1 MTTTTAP
8 TYLSTLL
15 ARGDKLLRTSLR
27 LDAVVTG
34 ANGLAYLALAV
45 PLESLLGLDRT
56 YGLAIGAFL
65 TLFALAVTATG
76 ATKTINMAAAR
87 TVMALNAVWVVVSVA
102 TAVEGTLDLNVAGTV
117 WTLMQAVTVGAFAA
131 LQYLGLRKAR

>member
-1 MTTTTAP
+1 MTTAVTP

-45 PLESLLGLDRT
+45 PLESLLGLDRSHS
-56 YGLAIGAFL
+56 LAIGAFL
-65 TLFALAVTATG
+65 TLFGLAVAATS
-76 ATKTINMAAAR
+76 ATRSINMTAAR
-87 TVMALNAVWVVVSVA
+87 TVMALNAVWVVVSLA
-102 TAVEGTLDLNVAGTV
+102 TAIEGTLDLNVAGTV